1 MLEKRQSG
9 EHGRGLP
16 LLVAV
21 AVPVGSSAGD
31 TVCPC
36 LHVPRRPD
44 LPGIKVGG
52 SVCSGSTVHIQVD
65 CVGPEASRPLPGGPP
80 LVPPKEP
87 REAADPGPA
96 GMGSQ
101 VPLCPEPTAG
111 SPRASGGQSSTDTA
125 SLWGHTPHHPSRPR
139 PTHPDSNASGHC
151 PRSGGRTD

>member
-36 LHVPRRPD
+36 LHVHRRPD

-52 SVCSGSTVHIQVD
+52 SVCSGSTGHSRLTAW
-65 CVGPEASRPLPGGPP
+65 GPRRAAPSQEGPL
-80 LVPPKEP
+80 
-87 REAADPGPA
+87 
-96 GMGSQ
+96 
-101 VPLCPEPTAG
+101 
-111 SPRASGGQSSTDTA
+111 
-125 SLWGHTPHHPSRPR
+125 
-139 PTHPDSNASGHC
+139 
-151 PRSGGRTD
+151 